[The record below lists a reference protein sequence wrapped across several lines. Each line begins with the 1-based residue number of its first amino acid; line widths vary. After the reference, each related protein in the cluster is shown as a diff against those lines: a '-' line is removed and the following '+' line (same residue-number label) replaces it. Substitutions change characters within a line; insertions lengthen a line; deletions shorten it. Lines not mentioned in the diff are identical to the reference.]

1 MFAASLLLFTKKSLF
16 LHSPL
21 EGKESI
27 HAVHKLQDFPF
38 WEAYR

>member
-1 MFAASLLLFTKKSLF
+1 MFAASLLLFTKKRLL

-21 EGKESI
+21 EEKESI

>member
-21 EGKESI
+21 EEKESI
-27 HAVHKLQDFPF
+27 HTVHKLPSLPF
-38 WEAYR
+38 